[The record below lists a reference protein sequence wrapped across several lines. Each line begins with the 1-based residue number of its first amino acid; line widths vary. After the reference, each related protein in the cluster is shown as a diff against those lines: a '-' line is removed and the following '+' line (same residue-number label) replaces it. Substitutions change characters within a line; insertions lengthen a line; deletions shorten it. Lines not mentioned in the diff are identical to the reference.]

1 VTSLDV
7 LPADCNPAENY
18 SCEHCGKPFA
28 RRERSGGR
36 PQRFCSSECRTA
48 FHSGNRNVPQR
59 SPTCSVATEVAA
71 TPVPETAKATQE
83 AAEAKLAAILAKRE
97 EDRFDWWKDDSI
109 VVERQMSIAI
119 YFNSRGH
126 LVVRQE
132 AEWNE
137 DEDTFIYIAPQN
149 IAAFI
154 DRLCDVGGIPSAG
167 KR

>member
-1 VTSLDV
+1 
-7 LPADCNPAENY
+7 
-18 SCEHCGKPFA
+18 
-28 RRERSGGR
+28 
-36 PQRFCSSECRTA
+36 
-48 FHSGNRNVPQR
+48 VPQR

-83 AAEAKLAAILAKRE
+83 AAEAKLAAILTKRE

-154 DRLCDVGGIPSAG
+154 DRLCDVSGIPSAG

>member
-1 VTSLDV
+1 M
-7 LPADCNPAENY
+7 
-18 SCEHCGKPFA
+18 
-28 RRERSGGR
+28 
-36 PQRFCSSECRTA
+36 
-48 FHSGNRNVPQR
+48 PQR